1 MSEKSKFTCE
11 ACDFKTNNK
20 KDYNRHLKCKKHLRG
35 GLKKVPPLWWGFC
48 SICNKGFKHRS
59 SLSRH
64 EKNCKS
70 KEELKEEKTEV
81 QKEFEKIKESME
93 KIEKLLY
100 G

>member
-1 MSEKSKFTCE
+1 MSEESKFTCE
-11 ACDFKTNNK
+11 ACDYKTDNK

-35 GLKKVPPLWWGFC
+35 GLKKVPPHCPLGGFC

-64 EKNCKS
+64 EKKCKS
-70 KEELKEEKTEV
+70 KEEEKTEI
-81 QKEFEKIKESME
+81 QKEFEKIKESMK

-100 G
+100 D